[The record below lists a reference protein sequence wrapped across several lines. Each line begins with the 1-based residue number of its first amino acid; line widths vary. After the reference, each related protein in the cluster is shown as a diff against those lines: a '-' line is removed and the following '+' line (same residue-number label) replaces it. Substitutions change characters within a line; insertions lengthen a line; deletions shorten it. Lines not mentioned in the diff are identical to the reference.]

1 MAIFGQCT
9 WINWES
15 PMELNLNWYLDGIR
29 ANGCYDYNINN
40 LQYLSSQ
47 IANEHSIADYYPRVI
62 PYILQIVVQ
71 HVLRGLEND

>member
-1 MAIFGQCT
+1 
-9 WINWES
+9 
-15 PMELNLNWYLDGIR
+15 MELNLNWYLDGIR
-29 ANGCYDYNINN
+29 ANVSTTANDCYDYNINN

-47 IANEHSIADYYPRVI
+47 IANGHSIADYYPRVI